1 MPQSPQDSILQHD
14 KNHSEPTTEHKIT
27 LSELNDKP
35 QQVTLKIFHTS
46 KPGKS
51 EKGVFV
57 QIQTNTN
64 QTIVFFPNDRLQNP
78 NPSPLKGLIKSVGL
92 SDGKEGNTHYQSI
105 LNMTE
110 SPFRSLLLRLFELTY
125 DDYQNHKHFKDEEY
139 TFQTNDEVKIG
150 RVQSLIND
158 QCQKSIEGDKSPLST
173 PRKDPSD
180 KHSLKASSSFDPFEM
195 ANPSEDKKT
204 LKFASQHKPLTR
216 KVSVVM
222 RESLISNIN
231 DHGAV
236 SFRRQALLPS
246 GVVLASIFNYIGML
260 PSNWLMLSM
269 IGAAALGFVL
279 LQWTMYAT
287 TNHSKE
293 ALAKVGVI
301 DPNNTIYTPWLMNN
315 AACFGISAALGM
327 YFIAQPLLAMMLIT
341 TVFTVAPVVASHR
354 LHKHHLDASLFLIDE
369 KNKQAATNP
378 LSSSP

>member
-14 KNHSEPTTEHKIT
+14 KNDSEPTTEHKIT

-35 QQVTLKIFHTS
+35 QQVTLKIFHTND
-46 KPGKS
+46 PGKS
-51 EKGVFV
+51 EKAVCV
-57 QIQTNTN
+57 QIQTNTD
-64 QTIVFFPNDRLQNP
+64 QKIAFFPNNRLQNP
-78 NPSPLKGLIKSVGL
+78 NPSPIKGLFKSAGL
-92 SDGKEGNTHYQSI
+92 SDGKEDNTHYQSI

-125 DDYQNHKHFKDEEY
+125 DDYQNHKHFKDEGY
-139 TFQTNDEVKIG
+139 TFQTNDEGEIG

-158 QCQKSIEGDKSPLST
+158 RCQKPIEGDTSPLST
-173 PRKDPSD
+173 LRK
-180 KHSLKASSSFDPFEM
+180 DPFEM

-204 LKFASQHKPLTR
+204 LKPASQNKPLTR

-236 SFRRQALLPS
+236 SFRCQALLPS

-293 ALAKVGVI
+293 ALAKVRVI

-315 AACFGISAALGM
+315 AACFGISGALSM
-327 YFIAQPLLAMMLIT
+327 YFITQPLLAMMLIT

-369 KNKQAATNP
+369 ENKQAATTP